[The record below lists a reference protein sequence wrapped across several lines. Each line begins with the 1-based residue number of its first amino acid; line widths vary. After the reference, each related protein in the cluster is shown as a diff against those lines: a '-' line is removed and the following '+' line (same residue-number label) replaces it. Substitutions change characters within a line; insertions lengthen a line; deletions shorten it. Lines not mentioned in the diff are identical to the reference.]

1 LGNCVVHALC
11 NVNLKGLVIF
21 DVLKKH
27 QDQGV
32 AELSAKYDVPVVSNE
47 VDVRNHKTII
57 HDAVDSTVLQG
68 GKIVVLVASVGIAEF
83 HTARNRDPIVHLIQN
98 CDWDNRRGGPVFWR
112 LSSLPTPPNSTRY
125 GVLLDARKNLGP
137 AQTQRFFFE
146 SSFTVPSGW
155 IRWRSDLNSKVFAF
169 RWQSPGTQ

>member
-1 LGNCVVHALC
+1 VHALC

-32 AELSAKYDVPVVSNE
+32 AELSAKYDVPVVSYE

-68 GKIVVLVASVGIAEF
+68 GKIVVPVASVGIAEF
-83 HTARNRDPIVHLIQN
+83 HTARNRDPVVHLIQN
-98 CDWDNRRGGPVFWR
+98 CDWDNRRGGAGF
-112 LSSLPTPPNSTRY
+112 LE
-125 GVLLDARKNLGP
+125 A
-137 AQTQRFFFE
+137 F
-146 SSFTVPSGW
+146 
-155 IRWRSDLNSKVFAF
+155 VFADTSKF
-169 RWQSPGTQ
+169 N